1 MQRIIIILIA
11 FSLNAILHAQEIEIS
26 KPMLL
31 AKVPVK
37 VKQFNQTKKG
47 LIEVDGFGYIFMFHL
62 KNISD
67 KQLTVATDGL
77 SQQTSSGEPKQM
89 VIFTIDKTTV
99 SGVGNLVIPSRNDFR
114 LVDIR
119 PGEVAMMKA
128 EFKMAVPIEQITITY
143 NPKDYYDGRFGYWTG
158 KVVSETAILDP
169 KK

>member
-1 MQRIIIILIA
+1 MNRVITISIA
-11 FSLNAILHAQEIEIS
+11 FLLSAVLYAQEIEVS
-26 KPMLL
+26 KPMLF
-31 AKVPVK
+31 AKVPGK
-37 VKQFNQTKKG
+37 VKQRDQTNKG

-77 SQQTSSGEPKQM
+77 SQQTSSGESKQM
-89 VIFTIDKTTV
+89 VIFTTDKTTV
-99 SGVGNLVIPSRNDFR
+99 SGIGNLVIPSRNDFR

-128 EFKMAVPIEQITITY
+128 EFKMAVPIKQITITY

-158 KVVSETAILDP
+158 KVVSETTILDP